1 MSSYKPGYKTSEF
14 WFTLVSFLCSGLYL
28 LGLLN
33 KEQQETSAEVV
44 SHAVESIILVG
55 GQVAI
60 FLKYMKSRSEVKKAA
75 LSQSKPIVEVEEK
88 QGVKKKS
95 DVSKAPSK
103 KRGKSNAKPRTSKGR
118 TN

>member
-1 MSSYKPGYKTSEF
+1 MANVYKPGYKTSEF

-28 LGLLN
+28 LGMLN

-44 SHAVESIILVG
+44 SHAIESIILVG

-60 FLKYMKSRSEVKKAA
+60 FLKYMKSRSEVKKAV
-75 LSQSKPIVEVEEK
+75 LNQPKPVELEEK
-88 QGVKKKS
+88 VGAKKKP
-95 DVSKAPSK
+95 DVTKAPSK
-103 KRGKSNAKPRTSKGR
+103 KRGKSNGKPRTSKGR